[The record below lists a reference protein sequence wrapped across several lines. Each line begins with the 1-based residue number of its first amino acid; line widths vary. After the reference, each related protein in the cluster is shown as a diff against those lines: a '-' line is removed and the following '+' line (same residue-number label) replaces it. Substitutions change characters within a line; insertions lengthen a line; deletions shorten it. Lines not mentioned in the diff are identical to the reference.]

1 MEATLK
7 DKAMRGIAT
16 FLIRHDM
23 EILEEGW
30 AHGKDKIDFIADDD
44 GELVFVECKIRH
56 NEGDGLGAEK
66 PSRKKL
72 ERIAAAY
79 LADNLDIPEGT
90 VRFDYV
96 TMLIVGDHKALIRHH
111 RNALAADSNDLG

>member
-7 DKAMRGIAT
+7 DKALRGIEM
-16 FLIRHDM
+16 FLTRRGMD
-23 EILEEGW
+23 ILEEGW

-44 GELVFVECKIRH
+44 GVLVFIDCRIRR

-66 PSRKKL
+66 ASRKKL

-79 LADNLDIPEGT
+79 LADHLHIPEGP
-90 VRFDYV
+90 VRFDCV
-96 TMLIVGDHKALIRHH
+96 NILILGDNKALIRHH
-111 RNALAADSNDLG
+111 INALAADSYDLG